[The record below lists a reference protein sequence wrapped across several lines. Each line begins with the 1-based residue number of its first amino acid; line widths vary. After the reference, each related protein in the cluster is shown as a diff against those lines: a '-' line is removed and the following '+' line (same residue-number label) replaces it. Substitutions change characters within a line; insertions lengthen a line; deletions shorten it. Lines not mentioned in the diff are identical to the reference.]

1 TPILTERE
9 HRELQ
14 GKVKGLPKW
23 GSIKPFEVMEVQSKG
38 IQRLGVLRMDVDNLG
53 KLFAEGFGENA
64 TLSRVAALS
73 FAISLFFEGWVEV
86 LAERV
91 GK

>member
-1 TPILTERE
+1 
-9 HRELQ
+9 
-14 GKVKGLPKW
+14 
-23 GSIKPFEVMEVQSKG
+23 MEVQSKG